1 MTQYRWPGA
10 LAGAVMVGGL
20 LAAPTA
26 QAATG
31 ATYHQRNLVSDQPG
45 MAETVDPNLVN
56 PWGLSQGPTSPL
68 WVSDN
73 GADVSTLYTDPPG
86 GSPTMVPLVVSIPGG
101 APTGQVFNDT
111 GAFTVPGTGQPSA
124 FIFAGEDGLLSA
136 GIQR

>member
-56 PWGLSQGPTSPL
+56 AWGMSHGPNTPL

-73 GADVSTLYTDPPG
+73 GTDVSTLYSGAVG
-86 GSPTMVPLVVSIPGG
+86 GSPVSTVPLVVSIPGG

-111 GAFTVPGTGQPSA
+111 TRFAVPGTGQP
-124 FIFAGEDGLLSA
+124 GRVHLCW
-136 GIQR
+136 

>member
-45 MAETVDPNLVN
+45 MAATTDPNLVN
-56 PWGLSQGPTSPL
+56 PWGMSHGPNTPL

-73 GADVSTLYTDPPG
+73 GTDVSTLYSGAVG
-86 GSPTMVPLVVSIPGG
+86 GSPVSTVPLVVSIPGG

-111 GAFTVPGTGQPSA
+111 TPSPCPA
-124 FIFAGEDGLLSA
+124 RSSHVAVHL
-136 GIQR
+136 RR